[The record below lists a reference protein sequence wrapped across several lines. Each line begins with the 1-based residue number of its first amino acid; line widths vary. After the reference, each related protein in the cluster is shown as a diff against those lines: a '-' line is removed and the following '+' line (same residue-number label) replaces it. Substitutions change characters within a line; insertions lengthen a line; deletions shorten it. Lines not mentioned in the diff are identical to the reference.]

1 MPMKR
6 LLLKIL
12 VLVLP
17 AFAVLGIIELRLR
30 KIPNGY
36 SKNLTALQQKLPD
49 LQVLFVGSSH
59 GQFGFDA
66 ASISV
71 PAFNLAYGSQSL
83 YFDSKLA
90 SMTAKE
96 AKKMRLVVFASSYFS
111 FQTKLENSIEGWRAG
126 FYRQVYGILPESKT
140 DEWSPLSSS
149 YILLYSPNLAY
160 KIVLDDFR
168 GITDQASAPPS
179 ATSDTSA
186 EFGAKRIKFH
196 EATMYSTSEPDNV
209 KSIQE
214 TCKILSERNIKAAF
228 VTTPVHA
235 SYSSLQNPALAARMR
250 TLAKQVAAD
259 CGGPYIDFER
269 DDRFTASDFRD
280 SDHLGEAGAK
290 KFSKILDAELIRPI
304 LEGKPIKN

>member
-1 MPMKR
+1 MKR

-12 VLVLP
+12 ILVLP
-17 AFAVLGIIELRLR
+17 VFAVLGYIELRLR
-30 KIPNGY
+30 EIPNGY
-36 SKNLTALQQKLPD
+36 SKNRAALQQKLPA

-66 ASISV
+66 ASISA

-90 SMTAKE
+90 AMTASE
-96 AKKMRLVVFASSYFS
+96 AKNLRLVVFASSYFS

-140 DEWSPLSSS
+140 DEWSPLSRS

-160 KIVLDDFR
+160 KIVLDDFLGR
-168 GITDQASAPPS
+168 TDQAAAPPS

-209 KSIQE
+209 KTILE
-214 TCKILSERNIKAAF
+214 TCKLLRERNIKAAF

-250 TLAKQVAAD
+250 ILAKQVAAE
-259 CGGPYIDFER
+259 CGGPYVDFER
-269 DDRFTASDFRD
+269 DGRFSAPDFRD

-290 KFSKILDAELIRPI
+290 KFSTILDAELIRPT
-304 LEGKPIKN
+304 LEGKAFKN